1 MKELEKEI
9 IFDDDKVEQQIE
21 EVLELLRP
29 QFYMHGGDIEL
40 LNYEDGNVY
49 VRLEGNCDGCPASN
63 YTIKL
68 LVESTLK
75 KEVPQ
80 VKKVIEI
87 E

>member
-1 MKELEKEI
+1 MKKTEKKPVFDNDAIEL
-9 IFDDDKVEQQIE
+9 QIE

-29 QFYMHGGDIEL
+29 QFFMHGGDIEL
-40 LNYEDGNVY
+40 RHYEDGNVY
-49 VRLEGNCDGCPASN
+49 VKLEGNCDGCPASN
-63 YTIKL
+63 YTLKL

-80 VKKVIEI
+80 VKKVIEV